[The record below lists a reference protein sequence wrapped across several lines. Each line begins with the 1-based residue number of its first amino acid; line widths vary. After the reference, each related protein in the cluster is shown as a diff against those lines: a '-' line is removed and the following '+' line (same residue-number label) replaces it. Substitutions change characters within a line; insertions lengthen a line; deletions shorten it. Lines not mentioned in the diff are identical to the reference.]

1 MPLLPAPA
9 APEGSQCH
17 CHCCRLPYFWRLP
30 HLQGLRVGSGGGKRV
45 TVELG
50 LLPGTASARRRCY
63 LRFAVGLGPAARGR
77 RLQRLLDSSQ
87 RCAGFG
93 R

>member
-50 LLPGTASARRRCY
+50 LLPGTASAR
-63 LRFAVGLGPAARGR
+63 GPASRYSTAC
-77 RLQRLLDSSQ
+77 LLLEGTGWFDCKSPWSSCV
-87 RCAGFG
+87 R
-93 R
+93 

>member
-1 MPLLPAPA
+1 MPVLPAPA

-30 HLQGLRVGSGGGKRV
+30 HLQGPRVGSGGGKRV

-50 LLPGTASARRRCY
+50 LLPGTASAR
-63 LRFAVGLGPAARGR
+63 GPASRYNSVTLSSSLSLYEGR
-77 RLQRLLDSSQ
+77 CTATPLSDPTEW
-87 RCAGFG
+87 
-93 R
+93 

>member
-50 LLPGTASARRRCY
+50 LLLLGSYRHLSLPGSHSMQY
-63 LRFAVGLGPAARGR
+63 FLLR
-77 RLQRLLDSSQ
+77 
-87 RCAGFG
+87 
-93 R
+93 

>member
-1 MPLLPAPA
+1 MPVLPAPA

-17 CHCCRLPYFWRLP
+17 CHCCRLPCFWRLP

-50 LLPGTASARRRCY
+50 LLFRQLQHLSLPGFRSMQYFLT
-63 LRFAVGLGPAARGR
+63 G
-77 RLQRLLDSSQ
+77 
-87 RCAGFG
+87 
-93 R
+93 

>member
-17 CHCCRLPYFWRLP
+17 CHCFRLPYFWRLP

-50 LLPGTASARRRCY
+50 LLLRQLQHLSLPGSRSMQYFLPR
-63 LRFAVGLGPAARGR
+63 
-77 RLQRLLDSSQ
+77 
-87 RCAGFG
+87 
-93 R
+93 